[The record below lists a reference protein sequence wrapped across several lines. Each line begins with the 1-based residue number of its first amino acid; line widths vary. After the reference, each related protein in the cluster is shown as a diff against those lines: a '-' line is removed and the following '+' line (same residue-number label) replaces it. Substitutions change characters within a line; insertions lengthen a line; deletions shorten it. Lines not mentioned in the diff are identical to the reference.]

1 MGRSAI
7 LLFLLPLGALTG
19 CDNFRDLFSAHAGAA
34 AEAGDQQLT
43 SERLSQI
50 LSGAKGMRPNREAAD
65 YVSNVWVDYSL
76 FAQAAAEG
84 KLPLDSAGV
93 AEVVWPEMAELQGS
107 HWHDTLMAHRSNIPP
122 NAADS
127 LYKGNN
133 LRVLQHIL
141 FRVESNAVPEV
152 RNAARRKA
160 EGTLARLKRGADFG
174 DVASKLSEDPGSKQD
189 RGFLPP
195 SPKGKFVTAFDS
207 AGWSLAPGG
216 MSGVVETPF
225 GYHIIKRPGQEAV
238 RDRLTAYLA
247 QTAGTRLDSIY
258 MDSLALTRQI
268 KVARGAPATIRAA
281 GQDPDAARRSN
292 KTLVNYKGGELT
304 VGEFMR
310 WVQALPPQ
318 YIAQLK
324 QADDS
329 NLTQFARILAQNVL
343 LLEQA
348 DSAKISITPEEWQAL
363 QARYRA
369 SLDTLRSEMGLDDA
383 SLGDSSAA
391 GSERKKVAAMKVE
404 QYFDRLVEGKTRLRP
419 LPSALA
425 TVLRDRF
432 RYRVN
437 DAGINRAVELAEAER
452 QKDSTAT
459 AAAGGM
465 QRAPGPPPVPGVASD
480 SAPAAQGAAAPQR
493 STSPRSSPREQR
505 RDTAAQQAAP
515 APQPPAGRT
524 DTAAPKSAP

>member
-1 MGRSAI
+1 MGRFAI
-7 LLFLLPLGALTG
+7 LLFLLCPAALIG
-19 CDNFRDLFSAHAGAA
+19 CDNVRDLFSAHADVAA
-34 AEAGDQQLT
+34 QVGDQQLT
-43 SERLSQI
+43 PERLGEI

-107 HWHDTLMAHRSNIPP
+107 HWHDTLMARRSNIPP
-122 NAADS
+122 HAADS
-127 LYKGNN
+127 LYKGNDVR
-133 LRVLQHIL
+133 LLQHIL
-141 FRVESNAVPEV
+141 FRVEPKAAPEV
-152 RNAARRKA
+152 RNTARRKA
-160 EGTLARLKRGADFG
+160 EGTLTRLKRGADFG
-174 DVASKLSEDPGSKQD
+174 DVAAKLSEDPGSRQD

-195 SPKGKFVTAFDS
+195 SPKGKFVPAFDS
-207 AGWSLAPGG
+207 AAWLLAPGG
-216 MSGVVETPF
+216 TSGVVETPF
-225 GYHIIKRPGQEAV
+225 GYHIIKRPTQESV
-238 RDRLTAYLA
+238 QDRLTAYLA

-258 MDSLALTRQI
+258 MDSLAIIRKI
-268 KVARGAPATIRAA
+268 KVVRGAPAIIRAA

-318 YIAQLK
+318 YVAQLK

-348 DSAKISITPEEWQAL
+348 DSAKIRISPEEWQAL
-363 QARYRA
+363 QSRYRA
-369 SLDTLRSEMGLDDA
+369 HLDTLRNEMGVDDA
-383 SLGDSSAA
+383 SLGDSSTA
-391 GSERKKVAAMKVE
+391 GAERKKVAAMKVE

-425 TVLRDRF
+425 TVLRERF
-432 RYRVN
+432 SYRVHS
-437 DAGINRAVELAEAER
+437 AGINRAVELAEAER
-452 QKDSTAT
+452 KKDSTAT
-459 AAAGGM
+459 AAAGGL
-465 QRAPGPPPVPGVASD
+465 QRAPGPPPVPGVAPDSAGAPRGAGAPQRPADTTTSD
-480 SAPAAQGAAAPQR
+480 SAP
-493 STSPRSSPREQR
+493 
-505 RDTAAQQAAP
+505 
-515 APQPPAGRT
+515 
-524 DTAAPKSAP
+524 